1 MCGSLMVGM
10 MSGMFNR
17 LRLCQSTDGKDA
29 EHQDDRRELEERVVH
44 RIKTWKTR
52 ANPNGDPLGLSSIPL
67 LLIIG
72 FTGRMLYTAQSI
84 FGIIGRSF

>member
-10 MSGMFNR
+10 VSGMFNR
-17 LRLCQSTDGKDA
+17 LRLCQSTDAKDA
-29 EHQDDRRELEERVVH
+29 EHQDNRRELEECVVH
-44 RIKTWKTR
+44 RIMTRKTR
-52 ANPNGDPLGLSSIPL
+52 PNPNGGPLGLSSIPP

-72 FTGRMLYTAQSI
+72 FKGRMLYTAQSI